1 MCGIAGFIIRNKEI
15 LNDFNIKNIYSIMK
29 SRGPDFQGSLIENK
43 KNYKMSLI
51 ASRLAI
57 LDLDK
62 RSNQPFRIENLTLI
76 FNGEIYNYI
85 ELRNFLKEKNFKFKT
100 NSDTEVLIKSYQY
113 WGKEC
118 VNHFEGMWSFA
129 ILDKKKNIIFLSRDP
144 FGEKPLYYYH
154 DSKNFIFGSEI
165 KYIFN
170 LDKRSQLKEVNTS
183 YLNDYLGLGYKS
195 LNKKNET
202 YFKKIVKFP
211 QGNNLTVSLKN
222 NKIKFEKYFDPK
234 ILTKKENYLSKL
246 KEEDHVENVK
256 NLLEESIKKR
266 LRSDVPLAFCLSGG
280 VDSGSLVSIATKK
293 FGIKAKC
300 YSIIDQDKR
309 YNEEKNI
316 KVIQEDTNCKLEK
329 IYIKNEENFLDNL
342 SNLINYHDSPISTI
356 SYYAHSKIS
365 LKAAKDNYKVILS
378 GTAADEIF
386 TGYYDHHL
394 FYLSELKK
402 NKNLLLNKSLKNWRI
417 HIKKLVRN
425 PFLKNPNFI
434 LNKSNFRNHI
444 YLDKKK
450 INKILIKENN
460 KKFEEKNFTKSI
472 LKNRMMNEL
481 FHESVPV
488 ILQEDDLNSMFNSME
503 NRSPFLDKKLIN
515 YVLSVP
521 SKFYIKDGYAKYLLR
536 AATKG
541 TLHEKVRMDRKKVG
555 FNFSLS
561 SLRDYSNNNIKD
573 YLMQKSDLDS
583 FIDKKNLI
591 KVLDKKVLD
600 NTESKLIFS
609 LLNAE
614 IFLKKYNI

>member
-1 MCGIAGFIIRNKEI
+1 M
-15 LNDFNIKNIYSIMK
+15 
-29 SRGPDFQGSLIENK
+29 
-43 KNYKMSLI
+43 
-51 ASRLAI
+51 
-57 LDLDK
+57 
-62 RSNQPFRIENLTLI
+62 
-76 FNGEIYNYI
+76 
-85 ELRNFLKEKNFKFKT
+85 
-100 NSDTEVLIKSYQY
+100 
-113 WGKEC
+113 
-118 VNHFEGMWSFA
+118 
-129 ILDKKKNIIFLSRDP
+129 SRDP